1 MKWKKFDFRK
11 FEGGCFVNSARPIEH
26 LKQKVIHFT
35 GKNVPTLV
43 FPPIL
48 HLSFEEIY
56 INVIVVGENIWSILV
71 LT

>member
-1 MKWKKFDFRK
+1 M
-11 FEGGCFVNSARPIEH
+11 NSARPIEH